1 MNLRLS
7 LAALVLVTTGACV
20 TSGEGD
26 KMRADISKLRERVDA
41 MDRRDSD
48 INEQVARLRTVL
60 DEATGL
66 LRRNSADLGGK
77 VDKTAA
83 DLATVTGQLEEARHL
98 LDDLQRKVND
108 QQARLGGI
116 ETTTNKIVDK
126 VAPTIPEDKET
137 LWREA
142 QSRMNA

>member
-1 MNLRLS
+1 
-7 LAALVLVTTGACV
+7 
-20 TSGEGD
+20 
-26 KMRADISKLRERVDA
+26 MRADISRLRERVEA

-48 INEQVARLRTVL
+48 INEQVARLRAVL

-66 LRRNSADLGGK
+66 LRRNSVDFGGK

-98 LDDLQRKVND
+98 LEDLQRKVND
-108 QQARLGGI
+108 QQARLGGV
-116 ETTTNKIVDK
+116 ESTTSKIVEK
-126 VAPTIPEDKET
+126 VVPAIPEDKET

-142 QSRMNA
+142 